1 MSWNALA
8 GQDVASSWRVAM
20 DLARWLQQLG
30 LEQYEPAFR
39 ANAIDDAVLPKLT
52 ADDLKD
58 LGVALVGH
66 RRKLLDAIARL
77 PAGLEPAQPQIPIMP
92 TGAER
97 RHLTVMFCD

>member
-1 MSWNALA
+1 
-8 GQDVASSWRVAM
+8 M

-58 LGVALVGH
+58 LGVALVCH

-77 PAGLEPAQPQIPIMP
+77 PAGLEPVQPKVPIMP

-97 RHLTVMFCD
+97 RHLTARC